1 MKGHIQITEVAPRDG
16 FQILPRRI
24 PLAEKITLIE
34 KLIRAGCEEIE
45 AASFVSPK
53 WVLQMADSEIGRA
66 HV

>member
-34 KLIRAGCEEIE
+34 KLIRAGCE
-45 AASFVSPK
+45 AVSYTH
-53 WVLQMADSEIGRA
+53 LR
-66 HV
+66 